1 MVIKTPLA
9 PFGMEISG
17 LDIRSIAASSF
28 NEVARLIAGSR
39 VLVFRDQTLD
49 DASFVQF
56 LQGLGVL
63 TFTEGEIPV
72 ENFPD
77 LNVVSNLGRQTP
89 PRSVFHTDT
98 SYVMRPPSFTA
109 LRPVLL
115 PAKGGNTLF
124 SDQVR
129 AAASLP
135 ERIRHF
141 LAGRTVMHTATG
153 LDGQTENTRQP
164 LFRRH
169 GVTGET
175 ALFLSTPKRC
185 TDLSGVDAGASQ
197 RIIAALY
204 RHSTRVS
211 SLYRHV
217 WKAGD
222 VLIWDNRVTMH
233 RADHGDV
240 NEARVLH
247 RGMVMG
253 EIPLMAEDG
262 MERRPLTGS
271 KHTATV

>member
-1 MVIKTPLA
+1 MRVNTALA
-9 PFGMEISG
+9 PFGMEVSG

-28 NEVARLIAGSR
+28 HDVAQLIASSR
-39 VLVFRDQTLD
+39 VLVFRDQILD
-49 DASFVQF
+49 NASFVHF
-56 LQGLGVL
+56 LKGLGEL
-63 TFTEGEIPV
+63 TFTEGETPV

-77 LNVVSNLGRQTP
+77 LNVVSNVGHQTP

-109 LRPVLL
+109 LRPVSL
-115 PAKGGNTLF
+115 PAQGGDTLF

-135 ERIRHF
+135 KRTRHF

-169 GVTGET
+169 AITGET
-175 ALFLSTPKRC
+175 ALYLSTPKRC
-185 TDLSGVDAGASQ
+185 TYLSGVDAQMSQ
-197 RIIAALY
+197 RILAALY
-204 RHSTRVS
+204 RHSTRAS
-211 SLYRHV
+211 ALYRHV

-222 VLIWDNRVTMH
+222 MLIWDNRVTMH
-233 RADHGDV
+233 KADHGDV
-240 NEARVLH
+240 TQDRVLH

-253 EIPLMAEDG
+253 EIPVMAECTV
-262 MERRPLTGS
+262 EKCPLTS
-271 KHTATV
+271 SEYTASV

>member
-1 MVIKTPLA
+1 MIKAALA
-9 PFGMEISG
+9 PFGMEVSG
-17 LDIRSIAASSF
+17 LDIQAISASSF
-28 NEVARLIAGSR
+28 NKIAHLIASSR

-56 LQGLGVL
+56 LQGLGAL
-63 TFTEGEIPV
+63 TFTEGETPV

-77 LNVVSNLGRQTP
+77 LNVVSNMGRQTP

-109 LRPVLL
+109 LRPVIL
-115 PAKGGNTLF
+115 PAKGGDTLF

-129 AAASLP
+129 AASSLP
-135 ERIRHF
+135 EKMRHF

-164 LFRRH
+164 LFRQH

-185 TDLSGVDAGASQ
+185 TDLSGVDALTSQ
-197 RIIAALY
+197 RILAALY
-204 RHSTRVS
+204 KYSIRAST
-211 SLYRHV
+211 LYRHV
-217 WKAGD
+217 WKEGD

-240 NEARVLH
+240 TEDRVLH

-253 EIPLMAEDG
+253 EIPLMAEAVV
-262 MERRPLTGS
+262 EKRRLSASG
-271 KHTATV
+271 HTTVV